1 MMGNYCETIPPKSVT
16 ATIFFTFTAE
26 RRSKMT
32 IEVMNNEEKEM
43 ILFWLKKKYFLSC
56 IFIITK
62 LQTRGKIVLSL
73 MLYVA
78 VRAGSNYEFE
88 TVGKE

>member
-43 ILFWLKKKYFLSC
+43 ILFWLKKNIFYLVFSSQLNCEKEAKLPFLSC
-56 IFIITK
+56 FM
-62 LQTRGKIVLSL
+62 LQ
-73 MLYVA
+73 
-78 VRAGSNYEFE
+78 
-88 TVGKE
+88 

>member
-43 ILFWLKKKYFLSC
+43 ILFWLKKYFLSC

-62 LQTRGKIVLSL
+62 LQKRGKIALCL

-88 TVGKE
+88 TVDEK